1 MRIRNFVL
9 SLMAAAAMFTA
20 CENEEAPL
28 GAPSL
33 SFEQESLTVGKEGG
47 TATLSF
53 TATRDWTVSC
63 DESWVSFKSIEGKAS
78 VEPQQLTVTADPN
91 DSYDRE
97 AEITFVVGKKLV
109 TKTIILYQTGSG
121 QAPLSG
127 EFYSVD
133 FKKDGISG
141 WEVIDVVKPD
151 DLEAVWTEST
161 SYGMV
166 AKAYANNTNY
176 ESQSWLVSPS
186 IDLSQV
192 QAAHLCFSHA
202 GKYFSDIKKDVTLW
216 LLQEEAKAAED
227 VEAFTTQ
234 LSIPVYPVDFTFV
247 ESGDIDLSSYAG
259 SSIRLAFKY
268 KSSTS
273 KAGTYEVQNLR
284 ISTEAYDSGEGGG
297 DEGGEG
303 GEEGGEDADA
313 IYFNN
318 FDKEE
323 ATKTYGSS
331 NNSYPYL
338 DQFEGWKNEQGSGAS
353 GVSYLF
359 NGMSARSNSTS
370 DGTYSKYAG
379 SGMNNLFFGKDAY
392 IQVNGIELGE
402 SRSLVISFGAEKFLS
417 SGDSNFNKDEFKVY
431 VSDTGKKWVALEYE
445 IGGTEISGTW
455 NLNTSEAFTMPSSKL
470 YIHISASVA
479 SAYRLDDLKVV
490 ASTEAGKTIDTSNG
504 VDLGTG
510 SGEEGGET
518 GGEEGGE
525 EGGEDADA
533 IYFNN
538 FDKEEATKTYGSSNN
553 SYPYLDQFEGW
564 KNEQGSGASG
574 VSYLFNGMSAR
585 SNSTSDGT
593 YSKYAGSGMNNL
605 FFGKD
610 AYIQVNGIE
619 LGESRSLVISFGAEK
634 FLSSGDSN
642 FNKDEFKVY
651 VSDTGKKWVAL
662 EYEIGGTEISGTWN
676 LNTSEAFTMP
686 SSKLYIHISASVA
699 SAYRL
704 DDLKVV
710 ASTEAGKTIDT
721 SNGVDLG
728 TGSGEEGGETG
739 GEEGG
744 EVTLVGAGTL
754 ESPYTAADA
763 IALTSKMTANDS
775 MADVYVKGIISSD
788 LVVNLQY
795 GNATFNI
802 SDDGRATGEFNI
814 FRALYLGNVKFTS
827 EDQIK
832 IGDEVVLVG
841 TLVNY
846 KGTAPE
852 LKDCHIVQ
860 LNGDQGSEEGGEEG
874 GNTGGEEGGN
884 TGGDEGGN
892 TGGEEGGNTGGEEG
906 GNTGGEVDAAD
917 YTTTVEY
924 STISSFDDKG
934 VATING
940 VSDVKVLKLGSSKA
954 IGSFTLTVPAGTRS
968 VSYYAV
974 GWNGKTTTLKFLQGE
989 TEIDT
994 QALVANDGASNSSPF
1009 TLTVTDADKYSL
1021 DFDAALEAD
1030 TKITVTTTA
1039 IARALLFGIQAVK

>member
-141 WEVIDVVKPD
+141 WEVIDVDKPD
-151 DLEAVWTEST
+151 ELEAVWTEST

-234 LSIPVYPVDFTFV
+234 LSIPVYPADFTFV

-338 DQFEGWKNEQGSGAS
+338 NEFEGWKNEQGSGAS

-359 NGMSARSNSTS
+359 KGMSARSNRTS
-370 DGTYSKYAG
+370 DNSYSKYDG

-402 SRSLVISFGAEKFLS
+402 SRSLVISFGAEKYLGS
-417 SGDSNFNKDEFKVY
+417 GGDSNFNKDEFKVY

-510 SGEEGGET
+510 SGEEGGE
-518 GGEEGGE
+518 EGG
-525 EGGEDADA
+525 D
-533 IYFNN
+533 
-538 FDKEEATKTYGSSNN
+538 
-553 SYPYLDQFEGW
+553 
-564 KNEQGSGASG
+564 
-574 VSYLFNGMSAR
+574 
-585 SNSTSDGT
+585 
-593 YSKYAGSGMNNL
+593 
-605 FFGKD
+605 
-610 AYIQVNGIE
+610 
-619 LGESRSLVISFGAEK
+619 
-634 FLSSGDSN
+634 
-642 FNKDEFKVY
+642 
-651 VSDTGKKWVAL
+651 
-662 EYEIGGTEISGTWN
+662 
-676 LNTSEAFTMP
+676 
-686 SSKLYIHISASVA
+686 
-699 SAYRL
+699 
-704 DDLKVV
+704 
-710 ASTEAGKTIDT
+710 
-721 SNGVDLG
+721 
-728 TGSGEEGGETG
+728 
-739 GEEGG
+739 
-744 EVTLVGAGTL
+744 VTLVGAGTL

-775 MADVYVKGIISSD
+775 KADVYVKGIISSD
-788 LVVNLQY
+788 LEVSLQY

-884 TGGDEGGN
+884 TGG
-892 TGGEEGGNTGGEEG
+892 EEG
-906 GNTGGEVDAAD
+906 GNTGGEVDASD

-924 STISSFDDKG
+924 STISTFDDKG

-940 VSDVKVLKLGSSKA
+940 VSDVKVLKVGSSDA
-954 IGSFTLTVPAGTRS
+954 IGSFTLTLPAGTRS

-974 GWNGKTTTLKFLQGE
+974 GWKGKTTTLKFLQGE
-989 TEIDT
+989 TEIGT
-994 QALVANDGASNSSPF
+994 RALVANDGASKSSPY

>member
-353 GVSYLF
+353 GVSYIF
-359 NGMSARSNSTS
+359 KGMSARSNSTS

-379 SGMNNLFFGKDAY
+379 SGMNNLFFGNDAY

-402 SRSLVISFGAEKFLS
+402 SRSLVISFGAEKYLNN
-417 SGDSNFNKDEFKVY
+417 GDSNFNKDEFKVY

-518 GGEEGGE
+518 GGEE
-525 EGGEDADA
+525 
-533 IYFNN
+533 
-538 FDKEEATKTYGSSNN
+538 
-553 SYPYLDQFEGW
+553 
-564 KNEQGSGASG
+564 
-574 VSYLFNGMSAR
+574 
-585 SNSTSDGT
+585 
-593 YSKYAGSGMNNL
+593 
-605 FFGKD
+605 
-610 AYIQVNGIE
+610 
-619 LGESRSLVISFGAEK
+619 
-634 FLSSGDSN
+634 
-642 FNKDEFKVY
+642 
-651 VSDTGKKWVAL
+651 
-662 EYEIGGTEISGTWN
+662 
-676 LNTSEAFTMP
+676 
-686 SSKLYIHISASVA
+686 
-699 SAYRL
+699 
-704 DDLKVV
+704 
-710 ASTEAGKTIDT
+710 
-721 SNGVDLG
+721 
-728 TGSGEEGGETG
+728 G

-860 LNGDQGSEEGGEEG
+860 LNGDQGGEEGGDEG

-924 STISSFDDKG
+924 STISTFDDKG

-940 VSDVKVLKLGSSKA
+940 VSNVKVLKLGSSKA

-974 GWNGKTTTLKFLQGE
+974 GWKGKTTTLKFLQGE
-989 TEIDT
+989 TEIGT
-994 QALVANDGASNSSPF
+994 RALVANDGASKSSPY

-1039 IARALLFGIQAVK
+1039 KARALLFGIQAVK

>member
-141 WEVIDVVKPD
+141 WEVIDVDKPD
-151 DLEAVWTEST
+151 ELEAVWTEST

-176 ESQSWLVSPS
+176 ESESWLVSPS

-202 GKYFSDIKKDVTLW
+202 GRYFSDIKKDVTLW

-313 IYFNN
+313 IYYNN

-338 DQFEGWKNEQGSGAS
+338 NEFEGWKNEQGSGAS

-370 DGTYSKYAG
+370 DGSYSKYAG

-402 SRSLVISFGAEKFLS
+402 SRSLVISFGAEKYLKD
-417 SGDSNFNKDEFKVY
+417 GDSNFSKDEFKVY

-518 GGEEGGE
+518 GGEEGG
-525 EGGEDADA
+525 D
-533 IYFNN
+533 
-538 FDKEEATKTYGSSNN
+538 
-553 SYPYLDQFEGW
+553 
-564 KNEQGSGASG
+564 
-574 VSYLFNGMSAR
+574 
-585 SNSTSDGT
+585 
-593 YSKYAGSGMNNL
+593 
-605 FFGKD
+605 
-610 AYIQVNGIE
+610 
-619 LGESRSLVISFGAEK
+619 
-634 FLSSGDSN
+634 
-642 FNKDEFKVY
+642 
-651 VSDTGKKWVAL
+651 
-662 EYEIGGTEISGTWN
+662 
-676 LNTSEAFTMP
+676 
-686 SSKLYIHISASVA
+686 
-699 SAYRL
+699 
-704 DDLKVV
+704 
-710 ASTEAGKTIDT
+710 
-721 SNGVDLG
+721 
-728 TGSGEEGGETG
+728 
-739 GEEGG
+739 
-744 EVTLVGAGTL
+744 VTLVGAGTL

-860 LNGDQGSEEGGEEG
+860 LNGDQGGEEGGEEG

-906 GNTGGEVDAAD
+906 GNTGGEVDASD

-924 STISSFDDKG
+924 STISTFDDKG

-940 VSDVKVLKLGSSKA
+940 VSDVKVLKVGSSDA
-954 IGSFTLTVPAGTRS
+954 LGSFTLTLPAGTRS

-989 TEIDT
+989 TEIGT
-994 QALVANDGASNSSPF
+994 QALVANTGASKSSPY

>member
-216 LLQEEAKAAED
+216 VLQEESKAAED

-359 NGMSARSNSTS
+359 KGMSARSNSTS
-370 DGTYSKYAG
+370 DGTYSKYDG
-379 SGMNNLFFGKDAY
+379 SGMNNLFFGRDAY

-402 SRSLVISFGAEKFLS
+402 SRSLVISFGAEKFL
-417 SGDSNFNKDEFKVY
+417 
-431 VSDTGKKWVALEYE
+431 
-445 IGGTEISGTW
+445 
-455 NLNTSEAFTMPSSKL
+455 
-470 YIHISASVA
+470 
-479 SAYRLDDLKVV
+479 
-490 ASTEAGKTIDTSNG
+490 
-504 VDLGTG
+504 
-510 SGEEGGET
+510 
-518 GGEEGGE
+518 
-525 EGGEDADA
+525 
-533 IYFNN
+533 NN
-538 FDKEEATKTYGSSNN
+538 
-553 SYPYLDQFEGW
+553 
-564 KNEQGSGASG
+564 
-574 VSYLFNGMSAR
+574 
-585 SNSTSDGT
+585 
-593 YSKYAGSGMNNL
+593 
-605 FFGKD
+605 
-610 AYIQVNGIE
+610 
-619 LGESRSLVISFGAEK
+619 
-634 FLSSGDSN
+634 GDSN

-860 LNGDQGSEEGGEEG
+860 LNGDQGGEEGGDEG

-892 TGGEEGGNTGGEEG
+892 TGGE
-906 GNTGGEVDAAD
+906 VDAAD

-924 STISSFDDKG
+924 STISTFDDKG

-940 VSDVKVLKLGSSKA
+940 VSDVKVLKVGSSDA
-954 IGSFTLTVPAGTRS
+954 LGSFTLTLPAGTKS

-974 GWNGKTTTLKFLQGE
+974 GWKGKTTTLKFLQGE
-989 TEIDT
+989 TEIGT
-994 QALVANDGASNSSPF
+994 RALVANDGASKSSPY

-1039 IARALLFGIQAVK
+1039 KARALLFGIQAVK

>member
-141 WEVIDVVKPD
+141 WEVIDVDKPD
-151 DLEAVWTEST
+151 ELEAVWTEST

-176 ESQSWLVSPS
+176 ESESWLVSPS

-202 GKYFSDIKKDVTLW
+202 GRYFSDIKKDVTLW

-297 DEGGEG
+297 EEG

-338 DQFEGWKNEQGSGAS
+338 NEFEGWKNEQGSGAS

-402 SRSLVISFGAEKFLS
+402 SRSLVISFGAEKYLKD
-417 SGDSNFNKDEFKVY
+417 GDSNFNKEEFKVY

-518 GGEEGGE
+518 G
-525 EGGEDADA
+525 
-533 IYFNN
+533 
-538 FDKEEATKTYGSSNN
+538 
-553 SYPYLDQFEGW
+553 
-564 KNEQGSGASG
+564 
-574 VSYLFNGMSAR
+574 
-585 SNSTSDGT
+585 
-593 YSKYAGSGMNNL
+593 
-605 FFGKD
+605 
-610 AYIQVNGIE
+610 
-619 LGESRSLVISFGAEK
+619 
-634 FLSSGDSN
+634 
-642 FNKDEFKVY
+642 
-651 VSDTGKKWVAL
+651 
-662 EYEIGGTEISGTWN
+662 
-676 LNTSEAFTMP
+676 
-686 SSKLYIHISASVA
+686 
-699 SAYRL
+699 
-704 DDLKVV
+704 
-710 ASTEAGKTIDT
+710 
-721 SNGVDLG
+721 
-728 TGSGEEGGETG
+728 GEEGGETG

-846 KGTAPE
+846 KGTTPE

-860 LNGDQGSEEGGEEG
+860 LNGDQGGEEGGDEG

-884 TGGDEGGN
+884 TGGEEGGSTGGEDGGNTGGEEGGN

-924 STISSFDDKG
+924 STISTFDDKG

-940 VSDVKVLKLGSSKA
+940 VSDVKVLKVGSSDA
-954 IGSFTLTVPAGTRS
+954 LGSFTLTLPAGTRS

-974 GWNGKTTTLKFLQGE
+974 GWKGKTTTLKFLQGE
-989 TEIDT
+989 TEIGT
-994 QALVANDGASNSSPF
+994 QALVANDGASKSSPY

-1039 IARALLFGIQAVK
+1039 KARALLFGIQAVK

>member
-141 WEVIDVVKPD
+141 WEVIDVDKPD

-216 LLQEEAKAAED
+216 VLQEESKAAED

-323 ATKTYGSS
+323 ATKTYGSG
-331 NNSYPYL
+331 NSYPYL

-370 DGTYSKYAG
+370 DGSYSKYAG

-402 SRSLVISFGAEKFLS
+402 SRSLVISFGAEK
-417 SGDSNFNKDEFKVY
+417 Y
-431 VSDTGKKWVALEYE
+431 
-445 IGGTEISGTW
+445 
-455 NLNTSEAFTMPSSKL
+455 LN
-470 YIHISASVA
+470 
-479 SAYRLDDLKVV
+479 
-490 ASTEAGKTIDTSNG
+490 N
-504 VDLGTG
+504 
-510 SGEEGGET
+510 
-518 GGEEGGE
+518 
-525 EGGEDADA
+525 
-533 IYFNN
+533 
-538 FDKEEATKTYGSSNN
+538 
-553 SYPYLDQFEGW
+553 
-564 KNEQGSGASG
+564 
-574 VSYLFNGMSAR
+574 
-585 SNSTSDGT
+585 
-593 YSKYAGSGMNNL
+593 
-605 FFGKD
+605 
-610 AYIQVNGIE
+610 
-619 LGESRSLVISFGAEK
+619 
-634 FLSSGDSN
+634 GDSN

-852 LKDCHIVQ
+852 LKDCYIVQ
-860 LNGDQGSEEGGEEG
+860 LNGV
-874 GNTGGEEGGN
+874 
-884 TGGDEGGN
+884 DEGGS

-924 STISSFDDKG
+924 STISTFDDKG

-940 VSDVKVLKLGSSKA
+940 VSDVKVLKVGSSDA
-954 IGSFTLTVPAGTRS
+954 LGSFTLTLPAGTRS

-974 GWNGKTTTLKFLQGE
+974 GWKGKTTTLKFLQGE
-989 TEIDT
+989 TEIGT
-994 QALVANDGASNSSPF
+994 RALVANDGASKSSPY

-1039 IARALLFGIQAVK
+1039 KARALLFGIQAVK

>member
-141 WEVIDVVKPD
+141 WEVIDVDKPD

-216 LLQEEAKAAED
+216 VLQEESKAAED

-323 ATKTYGSS
+323 ATKTYGSG
-331 NNSYPYL
+331 NSYPYL

-359 NGMSARSNSTS
+359 KGMSARSNSTS

-402 SRSLVISFGAEKFLS
+402 SRSLVISFGAEK
-417 SGDSNFNKDEFKVY
+417 Y
-431 VSDTGKKWVALEYE
+431 
-445 IGGTEISGTW
+445 
-455 NLNTSEAFTMPSSKL
+455 LN
-470 YIHISASVA
+470 
-479 SAYRLDDLKVV
+479 
-490 ASTEAGKTIDTSNG
+490 N
-504 VDLGTG
+504 
-510 SGEEGGET
+510 
-518 GGEEGGE
+518 
-525 EGGEDADA
+525 
-533 IYFNN
+533 
-538 FDKEEATKTYGSSNN
+538 
-553 SYPYLDQFEGW
+553 
-564 KNEQGSGASG
+564 
-574 VSYLFNGMSAR
+574 
-585 SNSTSDGT
+585 
-593 YSKYAGSGMNNL
+593 
-605 FFGKD
+605 
-610 AYIQVNGIE
+610 
-619 LGESRSLVISFGAEK
+619 
-634 FLSSGDSN
+634 GDSN

-852 LKDCHIVQ
+852 LKDCYIVQ
-860 LNGDQGSEEGGEEG
+860 LNGV
-874 GNTGGEEGGN
+874 
-884 TGGDEGGN
+884 DEGGS

-924 STISSFDDKG
+924 STISTFDDKG

-940 VSDVKVLKLGSSKA
+940 VSDVKVLKVGSSDA
-954 IGSFTLTVPAGTRS
+954 LGSFTLTLPAGTRS

-974 GWNGKTTTLKFLQGE
+974 GWKGKTTTLKFLQGE
-989 TEIDT
+989 TEIGT
-994 QALVANDGASNSSPF
+994 RALVANDGASNSSPF

-1039 IARALLFGIQAVK
+1039 KARALLFGIQAVK

>member
-1 MRIRNFVL
+1 
-9 SLMAAAAMFTA
+9 MFTA

-151 DLEAVWTEST
+151 ALEAVWTEST

-202 GKYFSDIKKDVTLW
+202 GRYFSDIKKDVTLW
-216 LLQEEAKAAED
+216 VLQEESKAAED

-234 LSIPVYPVDFTFV
+234 LSIPVYPADFTFV

-297 DEGGEG
+297 
-303 GEEGGEDADA
+303 EEGGEDADA
-313 IYFNN
+313 IYYNN

-338 DQFEGWKNEQGSGAS
+338 DQFDGWKNEQGSGAS

-359 NGMSARSNSTS
+359 KGMSARSNSTS

-379 SGMNNLFFGKDAY
+379 SGMNNLFFGNDAY

-402 SRSLVISFGAEKFLS
+402 SRSLVISFGAEKYLNN
-417 SGDSNFNKDEFKVY
+417 GDSNFNKDEFKVY

-445 IGGTEISGTW
+445 IGGTEISGNW

-533 IYFNN
+533 IYYNN

-553 SYPYLDQFEGW
+553 SYPYLDQFDGW

-574 VSYLFNGMSAR
+574 VSYLFKGMSAR

-605 FFGKD
+605 FFGND

-634 FLSSGDSN
+634 YLNNGDSN

-662 EYEIGGTEISGTWN
+662 EYEIGGTEISGNWN

-860 LNGDQGSEEGGEEG
+860 LNGDQGGEEGGEEG
-874 GNTGGEEGGN
+874 GNTGGDEGGN
-884 TGGDEGGN
+884 TGGDEGGNTGGEEGGN

-924 STISSFDDKG
+924 STISTFDDKG

-940 VSDVKVLKLGSSKA
+940 VSDVKVLKVGSSDA
-954 IGSFTLTVPAGTRS
+954 IGSFTLTLPAGTKS

-974 GWNGKTTTLKFLQGE
+974 GWKGKTTTLKFLQGE
-989 TEIDT
+989 TEIGT
-994 QALVANDGASNSSPF
+994 QALVANTGASNSSPF

-1021 DFDAALEAD
+1021 DFGSALEED

-1039 IARALLFGIQAVK
+1039 KARALLFGIQAVK

>member
-1 MRIRNFVL
+1 
-9 SLMAAAAMFTA
+9 MFTA

-216 LLQEEAKAAED
+216 VLQEESKAAED

-323 ATKTYGSS
+323 ATKTYGSG
-331 NNSYPYL
+331 NSYPYL

-370 DGTYSKYAG
+370 DGSYSKYAG

-402 SRSLVISFGAEKFLS
+402 SRSLVISFGAEK
-417 SGDSNFNKDEFKVY
+417 Y
-431 VSDTGKKWVALEYE
+431 
-445 IGGTEISGTW
+445 
-455 NLNTSEAFTMPSSKL
+455 LN
-470 YIHISASVA
+470 
-479 SAYRLDDLKVV
+479 
-490 ASTEAGKTIDTSNG
+490 N
-504 VDLGTG
+504 
-510 SGEEGGET
+510 
-518 GGEEGGE
+518 
-525 EGGEDADA
+525 
-533 IYFNN
+533 
-538 FDKEEATKTYGSSNN
+538 
-553 SYPYLDQFEGW
+553 
-564 KNEQGSGASG
+564 
-574 VSYLFNGMSAR
+574 
-585 SNSTSDGT
+585 
-593 YSKYAGSGMNNL
+593 
-605 FFGKD
+605 
-610 AYIQVNGIE
+610 
-619 LGESRSLVISFGAEK
+619 
-634 FLSSGDSN
+634 GDSN

-852 LKDCHIVQ
+852 LKDCYIVQ
-860 LNGDQGSEEGGEEG
+860 LNGV
-874 GNTGGEEGGN
+874 
-884 TGGDEGGN
+884 DEGGS

-924 STISSFDDKG
+924 STISTFDDKG

-940 VSDVKVLKLGSSKA
+940 VSDVKVLKVGSSDA
-954 IGSFTLTVPAGTRS
+954 LGSFTLTLPAGTRS

-974 GWNGKTTTLKFLQGE
+974 GWKGKTTTLKFLQGE
-989 TEIDT
+989 TEIGT
-994 QALVANDGASNSSPF
+994 RALVANDGASNSSPF

-1039 IARALLFGIQAVK
+1039 KARALLFGIQAVK

>member
-176 ESQSWLVSPS
+176 ESESWLVSPS

-216 LLQEEAKAAED
+216 VLQEESKAAED

-297 DEGGEG
+297 EEG

-313 IYFNN
+313 IYYNN

-323 ATKTYGSS
+323 ATKTYGSGS
-331 NNSYPYL
+331 SYPYL

-359 NGMSARSNSTS
+359 KGMSARSNSTS

-379 SGMNNLFFGKDAY
+379 SGMNNLFFGNDAY

-402 SRSLVISFGAEKFLS
+402 SRSLVISFGAEKYLNN
-417 SGDSNFNKDEFKVY
+417 GDSNFNKDEFKVY

-455 NLNTSEAFTMPSSKL
+455 NLNTSEAFTMPSSKF

-525 EGGEDADA
+525 DADA

-553 SYPYLDQFEGW
+553 SYPYLNEFEGW

-585 SNSTSDGT
+585 SNSTSDGS

-634 FLSSGDSN
+634 YLKDGDSN
-642 FNKDEFKVY
+642 FSKDEFKVY

-788 LVVNLQY
+788 LEVSLQY

-802 SDDGRATGEFNI
+802 SDEGSATGEFNI

-860 LNGDQGSEEGGEEG
+860 LNGDQGGEEG
-874 GNTGGEEGGN
+874 GNTGGEEGGS

-892 TGGEEGGNTGGEEG
+892 TGGDEG

-924 STISSFDDKG
+924 STISTFDDKG

-940 VSDVKVLKLGSSKA
+940 VSDVKVLKVGSSDA
-954 IGSFTLTVPAGTRS
+954 IGSFTLTLPAGTKS

-974 GWNGKTTTLKFLQGE
+974 GWKGKTTTLKFLQGE
-989 TEIDT
+989 TEIGT
-994 QALVANDGASNSSPF
+994 QALVANTGASNSSPF

-1021 DFDAALEAD
+1021 DFGSALEED

-1039 IARALLFGIQAVK
+1039 KARALLFGIQAVK

>member
-141 WEVIDVVKPD
+141 WEVIDVDKPD

-234 LSIPVYPVDFTFV
+234 LSIPVYPADFTFV

-359 NGMSARSNSTS
+359 KGMSARSNSTS

-379 SGMNNLFFGKDAY
+379 SGMNNLFFGNDAY

-402 SRSLVISFGAEKFLS
+402 SRSLVISFGAEK
-417 SGDSNFNKDEFKVY
+417 Y
-431 VSDTGKKWVALEYE
+431 
-445 IGGTEISGTW
+445 
-455 NLNTSEAFTMPSSKL
+455 LN
-470 YIHISASVA
+470 
-479 SAYRLDDLKVV
+479 
-490 ASTEAGKTIDTSNG
+490 N
-504 VDLGTG
+504 
-510 SGEEGGET
+510 
-518 GGEEGGE
+518 
-525 EGGEDADA
+525 
-533 IYFNN
+533 
-538 FDKEEATKTYGSSNN
+538 
-553 SYPYLDQFEGW
+553 
-564 KNEQGSGASG
+564 
-574 VSYLFNGMSAR
+574 
-585 SNSTSDGT
+585 
-593 YSKYAGSGMNNL
+593 
-605 FFGKD
+605 
-610 AYIQVNGIE
+610 
-619 LGESRSLVISFGAEK
+619 
-634 FLSSGDSN
+634 GDSN

-884 TGGDEGGN
+884 TGG
-892 TGGEEGGNTGGEEG
+892 
-906 GNTGGEVDAAD
+906 EVDAAD

-940 VSDVKVLKLGSSKA
+940 VSDVKVLKVGSAKA

-974 GWNGKTTTLKFLQGE
+974 GWNKEKVTLKFLQGE
-989 TEIDT
+989 TEIGT
-994 QALVANDGASNSSPF
+994 QALVANTGAANSTPF

>member
-1 MRIRNFVL
+1 
-9 SLMAAAAMFTA
+9 MFTA

-202 GKYFSDIKKDVTLW
+202 GRYFSDIKKDVTLW
-216 LLQEEAKAAED
+216 VLQEESKAAED

-318 FDKEE
+318 FDKEA
-323 ATKTYGSS
+323 ATKTYGSGS
-331 NNSYPYL
+331 SYPYL

-359 NGMSARSNSTS
+359 KGMSARSNSTS

-379 SGMNNLFFGKDAY
+379 SGMNNLFFGNDAY

-402 SRSLVISFGAEKFLS
+402 SRSLVISFGAEK
-417 SGDSNFNKDEFKVY
+417 Y
-431 VSDTGKKWVALEYE
+431 
-445 IGGTEISGTW
+445 
-455 NLNTSEAFTMPSSKL
+455 LN
-470 YIHISASVA
+470 
-479 SAYRLDDLKVV
+479 
-490 ASTEAGKTIDTSNG
+490 N
-504 VDLGTG
+504 
-510 SGEEGGET
+510 
-518 GGEEGGE
+518 
-525 EGGEDADA
+525 
-533 IYFNN
+533 
-538 FDKEEATKTYGSSNN
+538 
-553 SYPYLDQFEGW
+553 
-564 KNEQGSGASG
+564 
-574 VSYLFNGMSAR
+574 
-585 SNSTSDGT
+585 
-593 YSKYAGSGMNNL
+593 
-605 FFGKD
+605 
-610 AYIQVNGIE
+610 
-619 LGESRSLVISFGAEK
+619 
-634 FLSSGDSN
+634 GDSN

-860 LNGDQGSEEGGEEG
+860 LNGDQGGEEGGE
-874 GNTGGEEGGN
+874 
-884 TGGDEGGN
+884 EGGN

-906 GNTGGEVDAAD
+906 GNTGGKIDAAD

-924 STISSFDDKG
+924 STISTFDDKG

-940 VSDVKVLKLGSSKA
+940 VSDVKVLKVGSSDA
-954 IGSFTLTVPAGTRS
+954 LGSFTLTLPAGTRS

-974 GWNGKTTTLKFLQGE
+974 GWKGKTTTLKFLQGE
-989 TEIDT
+989 TEIGT
-994 QALVANDGASNSSPF
+994 RALVANDGASKSSPY

-1030 TKITVTTTA
+1030 TKIIVTTTA
-1039 IARALLFGIQAVK
+1039 KARALLFGIQAVK

>member
-338 DQFEGWKNEQGSGAS
+338 NEFEGWKNEQGSGAS

-402 SRSLVISFGAEKFLS
+402 SRSLVISFGAEKYLNN
-417 SGDSNFNKDEFKVY
+417 GDSNFNKDEFKVY

-445 IGGTEISGTW
+445 IGGTEISG
-455 NLNTSEAFTMPSSKL
+455 N
-470 YIHISASVA
+470 
-479 SAYRLDDLKVV
+479 
-490 ASTEAGKTIDTSNG
+490 
-504 VDLGTG
+504 
-510 SGEEGGET
+510 
-518 GGEEGGE
+518 
-525 EGGEDADA
+525 
-533 IYFNN
+533 
-538 FDKEEATKTYGSSNN
+538 
-553 SYPYLDQFEGW
+553 
-564 KNEQGSGASG
+564 
-574 VSYLFNGMSAR
+574 
-585 SNSTSDGT
+585 
-593 YSKYAGSGMNNL
+593 
-605 FFGKD
+605 
-610 AYIQVNGIE
+610 
-619 LGESRSLVISFGAEK
+619 
-634 FLSSGDSN
+634 
-642 FNKDEFKVY
+642 
-651 VSDTGKKWVAL
+651 
-662 EYEIGGTEISGTWN
+662 WN

-763 IALTSKMTANDS
+763 ITLTSKMTANDS

-788 LVVNLQY
+788 LEVSLQY

-802 SDDGRATGEFNI
+802 SDDGSATGEFNI

-860 LNGDQGSEEGGEEG
+860 LNGDQG
-874 GNTGGEEGGN
+874 
-884 TGGDEGGN
+884 GDEGGS
-892 TGGEEGGNTGGEEG
+892 TGGDEGGNTGGEEG

-940 VSDVKVLKLGSSKA
+940 VSNVKVLKLGSSKA

-989 TEIDT
+989 TEIGT
-994 QALVANDGASNSSPF
+994 QALVANTGAANSTPF